1 MDTLGVLLMDKGDT
15 ARGLELL
22 KKAVALAPQA
32 SQIRLN
38 YAKALIK
45 AGKNSDARSELDQ
58 LAKLGDKFP
67 AQAEVAQLLKG
78 L

>member
-1 MDTLGVLLMDKGDT
+1 MDTLAVLLLDKGDS
-15 ARGLELL
+15 ARALDLL
-22 KKAVALAPQA
+22 KKALDLAPQA

-38 YAKALIK
+38 YAKALLK
-45 AGKNSDARSELDQ
+45 AGQKTEARSELDQ

-67 AQAEVAQLLKG
+67 AQAEVGQLLKG